1 MTDDFYP
8 REARL
13 AVGAIGVAA
22 GLGVIGLSVA
32 GALSNGHLP
41 VLLIIAAF
49 GSVVT
54 GLSAM
59 LAVRNINPPRYRR
72 GYGDNVGRR

>member
-13 AVGAIGVAA
+13 AIGIIGVAA

-32 GALSNGHLP
+32 GALSNGYLP
-41 VLLIIAAF
+41 VLMIIAAF

-54 GLSAM
+54 GMSAM
-59 LAVRNINPPRYRR
+59 LAVRNLKPPRYRR
-72 GYGDNVGRR
+72 DFGENVGER

>member
-13 AVGAIGVAA
+13 VVGVIGVAA

-32 GALSNGHLP
+32 GALSKGYLP
-41 VLLIIAAF
+41 VLMIIAAF

-59 LAVRNINPPRYRR
+59 LAVRNIKQPRYRR
-72 GYGDNVGRR
+72 GFGENVGER